1 MNVYLNIILK
11 YLRCYLWGFSP
22 GCCFISLK
30 PINNLLSYFV
40 IMLFLP
46 RSVKIISELQ
56 RAHIASDN
64 VWRIKRDVRHA
75 KYNIIYGNKPDDAGN
90 LCDYILGDTYKTHFG
105 VSANQLTLLRSFLSR
120 SISLLHFQL
129 YSSIQHN
136 YAIFPHFLFVYFV
149 WASDFCCSAR
159 YCLAACH
166 FLFVRTA
173 VRTVCPLVCMWVS
186 LFWSSFVVCKL
197 NCILCS
203 HWKARVLAIIVPI
216 KSKLA
221 VYSGGFYSKKR
232 IESESNKGGVPMVPS

>member
-1 MNVYLNIILK
+1 MMPAIYAIIYWVTHIKHMSVYQ
-11 YLRCYLWGFSP
+11 P
-22 GCCFISLK
+22 T
-30 PINNLLSYFV
+30 NLLCCV
-40 IMLFLP
+40 LFSL
-46 RSVKIISELQ
+46 
-56 RAHIASDN
+56 AH
-64 VWRIKRDVRHA
+64 
-75 KYNIIYGNKPDDAGN
+75 
-90 LCDYILGDTYKTHFG
+90 
-105 VSANQLTLLRSFLSR
+105 
-120 SISLLHFQL
+120 SLLHFQL

-136 YAIFPHFLFVYFV
+136 YAIFPHFLFVCFV
-149 WASDFCCSAR
+149 LASDFCCSAR

-186 LFWSSFVVCKL
+186 LFWSFVVCKL